1 MVKNKSR
8 PLSNAAAFL
17 PLFLALSFACF
28 LFTRAASIEKSAKA
42 APPLSQEQSADFER
56 AMDAL
61 YPERTQTLRALPYE
75 PPAADFELAAGAAI
89 LADYESGYVL
99 YQKNADA
106 IVPPASMTKLFL
118 MQCVLEKVRRGEAN
132 LLQTIPLDERSWAA
146 SAPPHSSL
154 MFLGKGQIVTL
165 EELLTGL
172 SVASGNDAAA
182 AIAYSLYGSM
192 DDFLRSANGLVR
204 ATGLKK
210 TVIVE
215 PSGYSE
221 ANLTTPREMAAFCR
235 LYVKNYPD
243 ALQKFHSIKN
253 FVYPKERNLPP
264 EQRGRA
270 PQDFS
275 RGIPKEIWTQFD
287 FENTNKLL
295 GVLPGCDGIKTGH
308 INESGYNLALTTKR
322 GDQRFISVT
331 MLGPGETLAQGD
343 AGRCADGRALHEWA
357 YKNFRRFEPVAFSQ
371 TEFVVPLYGS
381 ERTFARLVAARSG
394 ALPVPKNASVS
405 IKASAPSFLFGAIKL
420 GQECG
425 AIEIVDGERLLQR
438 VPLVAQE
445 ESRAA
450 NQFIQRSDEIILRLK
465 GARR

>member
-1 MVKNKSR
+1 MSSAKKR
-8 PLSNAAAFL
+8 QLANAAAFL
-17 PLFLALSFACF
+17 PLFLAASFACF
-28 LFTRAASIEKSAKA
+28 LLTRAASIEKSAKN
-42 APPLSQEQSADFER
+42 APPLSEERKTEFSRALAD
-56 AMDAL
+56 L
-61 YPERTQTLRALPYE
+61 YPERSQTLRDLPYE
-75 PPAADFELAAGAAI
+75 APAANFDLKAGAAI
-89 LADYESGYVL
+89 LFDYESGFIL
-99 YQKNADA
+99 YQKNAGQA
-106 IVPPASMTKLFL
+106 IPPASMAKLFL
-118 MQCVLEKVRRGEAN
+118 IQCVLEKIKRGEAR
-132 LLQTIPLDERSWAA
+132 LDQTIPLDERSWAA

-192 DDFLRSANGLVR
+192 EKFLAEANGIIR
-204 ATGLKK
+204 ASGLEK

-221 ANLTTPREMAAFCR
+221 ENLTTPREMAAFCR

-243 ALQKFHSIKN
+243 ALKKFHSIKN
-253 FVYPKERNLPP
+253 FVYPKEKNLPP

-275 RGIPKEIWTQFD
+275 RGLPKEVWTSFD

-308 INESGYNLALTTKR
+308 IIESGYNLALTTKR

-331 MLGPGETLAQGD
+331 MLGPGKSMAEGD
-343 AGRCADGRALHEWA
+343 AGRCADGTALHEWA
-357 YKNFRRFEPVAFSQ
+357 YKNFRRFEPAAFSQ
-371 TEFVVPLYGS
+371 TEFIVPLYGS
-381 ERTFARLVAARSG
+381 EKTFVRLIAAESG
-394 ALPVPKNASVS
+394 CLPVPQKANVS
-405 IKASAPSFLFGAIKL
+405 IKAYAPAFLFGAIKF

-425 AIEIVDGERLLQR
+425 SLEIMDGGRLLQKI
-438 VPLVAQE
+438 PLVAQE
-445 ESRAA
+445 ECRAA

>member
-1 MVKNKSR
+1 MASKKNR

-17 PLFLALSFACF
+17 PLFLAASFACF
-28 LFTRAASIEKSAKA
+28 LLTRAATIEKSVKA
-42 APPLSQEQSADFER
+42 APPLSAEQRAEFSR
-56 AMDAL
+56 AMDEL
-61 YPERTQTLRALPYE
+61 YPERTKTLRALPYE
-75 PPAADFELAAGAAI
+75 APAADFELKAGAAI
-89 LADYESGYVL
+89 LVDYESGCVL
-99 YQKNADA
+99 YQKNDGQV
-106 IVPPASMTKLFL
+106 IPPASMTKLFL
-118 MQCVLEKVRRGEAN
+118 IQCVLEKIKRGEAR
-132 LLQTIPLDERSWAA
+132 LDQTIPLDERSWAA

-165 EELLTGL
+165 EELLAGL

-192 DDFLRSANGLVR
+192 EHFLAEANAIVR
-204 ATGLKK
+204 AAGLEK
-210 TVIVE
+210 TVVVE

-221 ANLTTPREMAAFCR
+221 ENLTTPREMASFCR
-235 LYVKNYPD
+235 LYVKNYPA
-243 ALQKFHSIKN
+243 ALEKFHSIKK
-253 FVYPKERNLPP
+253 FVYPKESNLPP

-275 RGIPKEIWTQFD
+275 RGIPKEIWTSFD

-308 INESGYNLALTTKR
+308 IIESGYNLALTSKR

-331 MLGPGETLAQGD
+331 MLGPGDTLAQGD
-343 AGRCADGRALHEWA
+343 AGRCADGTTLHEWA
-357 YKNFRRFEPVAFSQ
+357 YKKFSRFEPSAFSQ

-381 ERTFARLVAARSG
+381 EKTFVRLAPAQSG

-405 IKASAPSFLFGAIKL
+405 VKATSPAFLFGAIKL

-425 AIEIVDGERLLQR
+425 SLEIMDGGRVLQR
-438 VPLVAQE
+438 IPLAAAE
-445 ESRAA
+445 SSRAA

-465 GARR
+465 GMRK